1 MLKRKTL
8 QNATSQHFSTLNT
21 AMVSDIKG
29 TEQKKE
35 AKQNLLAIKR
45 SPREAVNMDQKHRQM
60 YGPGICTAA
69 KQKLGIKS
77 NIKGRELQALILYN
91 LLYIRDEDCT
101 VVRLLQLA

>member
-1 MLKRKTL
+1 MPLHNTFPHSTL
-8 QNATSQHFSTLNT
+8 QWFLISKERS
-21 AMVSDIKG
+21 K
-29 TEQKKE
+29 KKE

-91 LLYIRDEDCT
+91 LLYICDEDCT
-101 VVRLLQLA
+101 LVRLLQLA